1 MLGLSSTVSHDRPG
15 EQSRGG
21 PGRAGGSL
29 APNREAL
36 RAGVPGPKVC
46 RKRDSSEMRLH
57 IALLESHQGKPW
69 ALHGAR
75 GFESHPTAVTLA
87 IPL

>member
-1 MLGLSSTVSHDRPG
+1 MFGLSPQFHKIG
-15 EQSRGG
+15 QGNKAEG

-29 APNREAL
+29 GPPNQEAL
-36 RAGVPGPKVC
+36 RAGLPGPKVC

-75 GFESHPTAVTLA
+75 GFESHPTAVNLA
-87 IPL
+87 VPL